1 LRVFSDQEFMVSF
14 GRSAFCPRSK
24 TDEERD
30 LVRTDA
36 QPAADEALRLA
47 TLRAYGILDSPPE
60 DCFEHLVN
68 TAVVLLAAPIGLI
81 SLVDERRVWFKARV
95 GLHAAEMP
103 REHAFCSHA
112 MRCNGVAMVV
122 SDARADPRFQGNPF
136 VVGAPNF
143 AFYAGVRLTA
153 PNGQPIGTLC
163 VLDRASRAQPDARQ
177 IAVLTD
183 LAALTMEAIELR
195 SAGRAAQETARI
207 NRRAVDRLHE
217 AHRGLLAAYRAKSEF
232 FASLSHELRT
242 PLNAVI
248 GYADLIARGA
258 CKPEALNDSA
268 QAISDAG
275 RYMLSLVND
284 ILEFGRLEAG
294 GMPIAW
300 RQVPLPL
307 MVEEA
312 LRIVDAFAGSHDV
325 LLSQQIAW
333 PDCMVRGDPVRLKQ
347 VLLNLLTNAI
357 KFTPPGGKVRIRL
370 SRDGDDRVALDV
382 EDTGIGIAPYD
393 IPKALTPFGQ
403 VVSQDGEQREGTGL
417 GLPIAAS
424 LVERHGGSLH
434 IESQPGHGT
443 KVRILLPTLNGSA
456 TLPAS

>member
-1 LRVFSDQEFMVSF
+1 M
-14 GRSAFCPRSK
+14 
-24 TDEERD
+24 
-30 LVRTDA
+30 RTDA

-47 TLRAYGILDSPPE
+47 TLRAYGILNSPPE

-68 TAVVLLAAPIGLI
+68 TAVVLLAAPVGLI

-112 MRCNGVAMVV
+112 VRSNGVAMVV
-122 SDARADPRFQGNPF
+122 SDARADPRFEGNPF
-136 VVGAPNF
+136 VVGAPHF

-163 VLDRASRAQPDARQ
+163 VLDRVSRARPDARQ

-207 NRRAVDRLHE
+207 NRLAVDRLHE

-258 CKPEALNDSA
+258 CTPEALNDSA

-275 RYMLSLVND
+275 RHMLSLVND

-294 GMPIAW
+294 GMPIVW
-300 RQVPLPL
+300 RQV
-307 MVEEA
+307 
-312 LRIVDAFAGSHDV
+312 R
-325 LLSQQIAW
+325 
-333 PDCMVRGDPVRLKQ
+333 
-347 VLLNLLTNAI
+347 
-357 KFTPPGGKVRIRL
+357 
-370 SRDGDDRVALDV
+370 
-382 EDTGIGIAPYD
+382 
-393 IPKALTPFGQ
+393 
-403 VVSQDGEQREGTGL
+403 
-417 GLPIAAS
+417 IAA
-424 LVERHGGSLH
+424 HGGRGAAHRRRLRRLARHSAH
-434 IESQPGHGT
+434 AGRSPG
-443 KVRILLPTLNGSA
+443 RIARCAVTRCG
-456 TLPAS
+456 